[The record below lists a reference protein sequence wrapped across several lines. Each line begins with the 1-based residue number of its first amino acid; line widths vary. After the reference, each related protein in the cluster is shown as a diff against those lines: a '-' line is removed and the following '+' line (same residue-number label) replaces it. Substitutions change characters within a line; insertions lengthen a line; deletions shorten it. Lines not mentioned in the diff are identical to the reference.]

1 MNPNQW
7 LFYVILPL
15 TIAVVGYAS
24 SKLFELVLTRRQ
36 QREQMVRE
44 HSGHDTAIAQARRAM
59 NLPDEDTSAPWKPS
73 ETRSIKDRTKNLAE
87 RSGAFPRLCTALGL

>member
-59 NLPDEDTSAPWKPS
+59 NLPDEDTRRAMEAIRNAIDQGPNKESS
-73 ETRSIKDRTKNLAE
+73 RT
-87 RSGAFPRLCTALGL
+87 